1 MPGSLRP
8 AALLL
13 TLLAA
18 LSACAGPG
26 PATNPASGHRVV
38 VGLYDA
44 KTDLHLDLA
53 NASHPDYADVY
64 SQERRNADLKLAP
77 DDLMAQLVVDLDGR
91 LGFEKLAAAGA
102 PPAPSAAVRGWVTVQ
117 QDGRQRT
124 FLVPAQGA
132 TAEQLQAFVNMK
144 LVLNDVFMHVGGL
157 QFVNNPQGGDIF
169 RDSKP

>member
-1 MPGSLRP
+1 LPGLLRP
-8 AALLL
+8 AALFL

-26 PATNPASGHRVV
+26 QATGHRVL

-53 NASHPDYADVY
+53 NESHPEFAKVY
-64 SQERRNADLKLAP
+64 SQERRDANLKLAP
-77 DDLMAQLVVDLDGR
+77 DDLMEQLVRDLDER
-91 LGFEKLAAAGA
+91 LGFATLAVTGG
-102 PPAPSAAVRGWVTVQ
+102 PPAPSAAIRGWVTVQ
-117 QDGRQRT
+117 QDAAKRT
-124 FLVPAQGA
+124 FAVPAKNA

-144 LVLNDVFMHVGGL
+144 LVLNDVFTHVGAL
-157 QFVNNPQGGDIF
+157 QFVNNPQGSSIF

>member
-1 MPGSLRP
+1 LPGLLRP
-8 AALLL
+8 AALFL

-26 PATNPASGHRVV
+26 QATGHRVL

-44 KTDLHLDLA
+44 KTELHLELA
-53 NASHPDYADVY
+53 NASHPDFAGVY
-64 SQERRNADLKLAP
+64 SKERQNADLKLAP
-77 DDLMAQLVVDLDGR
+77 DELMDQLVVDLDGR
-91 LGFEKLAAAGA
+91 LGFAKLAVPGN
-102 PPAPSAAVRGWVTVQ
+102 PPASGPAVRGWVTVS
-117 QDGRQRT
+117 QDGVRRT
-124 FLVPAQGA
+124 FVVPAQNA